1 MPKLLLLHGWDNRN
15 YTGRGCRDAWHNRSV
30 LVEGLADHFDVVR
43 FNFPGF
49 CGEPDPPRP
58 WQMDDFV
65 DLVDGIIR
73 RESPDVALGYS
84 FGGAVLLSWKHQ
96 SGDERVR
103 GVLVSPA
110 IMRRYDEGSVT
121 LPGFVRR
128 AVPDA
133 LREWGALLYLR
144 LRGGNPYYTEA
155 TPVMRRTYRNIVALD
170 LRDRLREVRD
180 PLCLIYGER
189 DSATPPELVADWLAQ
204 VSLPHRLHVI
214 PGGDHD
220 IGTTHTDQ
228 VVRLV
233 RECAGT
239 TS

>member
-1 MPKLLLLHGWDNRN
+1 MPKLLLLHGWDYRN
-15 YTGRGCRDAWHNRSV
+15 YTGQECRDAWHNRSV
-30 LVEGLADHFDVVR
+30 LVQGLAESFQVVR

-49 CGEPDPPRP
+49 CGAPDPPRP

-65 DLVDGIIR
+65 EMVDGIIR
-73 RESPDVALGYS
+73 REAPDVALGYS
-84 FGGAVLLSWKHQ
+84 FGGAVLLSWKHRT
-96 SGDERVR
+96 GDRRVQ

-110 IMRRYDEGSVT
+110 ILRRYDEGSVS
-121 LPGFVRR
+121 LPGVVRR

-144 LRGGNPYYTEA
+144 LRGRNPYYTEA
-155 TPVMRRTYRNIVALD
+155 TRVMRRTYRNIVALD
-170 LRDRLREVRD
+170 LRDRLRDVPD
-180 PLCLIYGER
+180 PLCLIYGEK
-189 DSATPPELVADWLAQ
+189 DSATPPELVADFLARER
-204 VSLPHRLHVI
+204 LPHRLHVI

-220 IGTTHTDQ
+220 IGTTHTAE

>member
-15 YTGRGCRDAWHNRSV
+15 YTGRGCGDAWHNRSV
-30 LVEGLADHFDVVR
+30 LVDGLAEHFDVVR

-58 WQMDDFV
+58 WQMEDFV

-73 RESPDVALGYS
+73 RESPDLALGYS
-84 FGGAVLLSWKHQ
+84 FGGAVLVSWKHQ
-96 SGDERVR
+96 SGNQRVK

-110 IMRRYDEGSVT
+110 IMRRYDERSVS
-121 LPGFVRR
+121 LPGVVRR

-144 LRGGNPYYTEA
+144 LRGSNPYYTEA

-189 DSATPPELVADWLAQ
+189 DTATPPDLVADWLALE
-204 VSLPHRLHVI
+204 SLPHRLHVI

-220 IGTTHTDQ
+220 IGTTHTEQ

-233 RECAGT
+233 RECART

>member
-1 MPKLLLLHGWDNRN
+1 MPKLLLLHGWDYRN
-15 YTGRGCRDAWHNRSV
+15 YTGRGCGDAWHNRSV
-30 LVEGLADHFDVVR
+30 LVQGLAEHFEVVR

-58 WQMDDFV
+58 WQMEDFV
-65 DLVDGIIR
+65 EFVDDIIR
-73 RESPDVALGYS
+73 REAPDVALGYS
-84 FGGAVLLSWKHQ
+84 FGGAVLVSWKHRT
-96 SGDERVR
+96 GDQRVK

-110 IMRRYDEGSVT
+110 ILRRYDERSVS
-121 LPGFVRR
+121 LPGVLRR

-133 LREWGALLYLR
+133 LREWGALVYLR
-144 LRGGNPYYTEA
+144 LRGSNPYYTEA
-155 TPVMRRTYRNIVALD
+155 TRVMRRTYRNIVALD
-170 LRDRLREVRD
+170 LRDRLREVGD

-189 DSATPPELVADWLAQ
+189 DTATPPELVADWLTEA
-204 VSLPHRLHVI
+204 SLPHRLHVI

-220 IGTTHTDQ
+220 IGTTHTEQ
-228 VVRLV
+228 VARLV

>member
-1 MPKLLLLHGWDNRN
+1 MPKLLLLHGWDYRN
-15 YTGRGCRDAWHNRSV
+15 YTGQECGDAWHNRSV
-30 LVEGLADHFDVVR
+30 LVEGLAEHFHVVR

-65 DLVDGIIR
+65 ELVDGIIR
-73 RESPDVALGYS
+73 REAPDVALGYS
-84 FGGAVLLSWKHQ
+84 FGGAVLLSWKHRT
-96 SGDERVR
+96 GDRRVK

-110 IMRRYDEGSVT
+110 ILRRYAGGSVS
-121 LPGFVRR
+121 LPAVLRR

-133 LREWGALLYLR
+133 LRDLAALLYLR
-144 LRGGNPYYTEA
+144 LRGRNPYYTEA
-155 TPVMRRTYRNIVALD
+155 TRVMRRTYRNIVALD

-189 DSATPPELVADWLAQ
+189 DTATPPELVSDWLAG
-204 VSLPHRLHVI
+204 VSVPHRLDVI

-220 IGTTHTDQ
+220 IGSTHTAQ

-233 RECAGT
+233 REYAGM